1 MAQVFEIPDEDPQEK
16 PDSASSY
23 ARGGPGRPSQGASNA
38 FQIAAPGP
46 IQRRI
51 GKSNMGPVSD
61 RRKRI
66 NAALPRPQPPPNPG
80 PAIRARLIVS
90 GRFDKGTPLPV

>member
-1 MAQVFEIPDEDPQEK
+1 MAQAFETPDEIPVGNRTARRALLRQPQAGHRQA
-16 PDSASSY
+16 P
-23 ARGGPGRPSQGASNA
+23 SNA

-51 GKSNMGPVSD
+51 GNRNMGSVSD

-66 NAALPRPQPPPNPG
+66 NAALPRSVTGPIPG

-90 GRFDKGTPLPV
+90 GRFDKGTRRPV